1 MGTREILDVRLEQV
15 EHNGGNNGSGGD
27 GSWEEVAGRHPRH
40 QAGPRPLQI
49 PHISI
54 FFYLFQFFFNLK
66 KWQEV
71 THGSKLDLVLL
82 NIPHISILF
91 TFLAALVALHFIP
104 VSKSLDQ
111 WVVVSN

>member
-1 MGTREILDVRLEQV
+1 MVGTMARAETE
-15 EHNGGNNGSGGD
+15 
-27 GSWEEVAGRHPRH
+27 AGRKWQEDTH
-40 QAGPRPLQI
+40 GTKLDLVLFNI

-66 KWQEV
+66 KWQED

-91 TFLAALVALHFIP
+91 TFLAALVALHFTSP
-104 VSKSLDQ
+104 PSVSH
-111 WVVVSN
+111 